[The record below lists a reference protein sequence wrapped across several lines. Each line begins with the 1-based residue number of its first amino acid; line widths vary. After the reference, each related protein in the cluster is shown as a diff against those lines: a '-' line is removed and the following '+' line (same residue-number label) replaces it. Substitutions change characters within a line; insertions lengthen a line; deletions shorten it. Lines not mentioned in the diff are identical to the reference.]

1 MKTNTIIYK
10 EKRKCQGA
18 ETPILPNLEYI
29 KFIEPHLATKIVEF
43 LLKINPSEEIK
54 TLYKNLSI
62 KTKNFEKIKEE
73 NLILESDLNSLKS
86 KTESEIKDLEE
97 KLKGFLNLAEN
108 CEKQKTHDL
117 TNFSLGKKIIEQTSP
132 VDIIKFSN
140 LIFDTK
146 DFSKASMI
154 LNSFSIFHENN
165 TKTKSKAIYALYL
178 LYSIKL
184 FNDEKPEEIIQIF
197 EKIVKGIEQ
206 LKNIFDSQFQK
217 TDFDGVD
224 KEQVDFRE
232 ILVYRGYLLHW
243 ALFLIKYDI
252 TLFLDTLF
260 DENYFSLVSSSFIYL
275 IKYLIV
281 FSIINGSRKYANKI
295 KEAILKKKN
304 FINNHKDCFI
314 ILLEEILIYFN
325 SKAAK
330 KCLEECK
337 IWMKNDYFLH
347 EYIDKFEQK
356 VKGFMI
362 ENYLIL
368 NENVDLEEVK
378 FILEQ
383 DDEKA
388 KKIILEKIKYLY
400 PNAEIKEEKNKIK
413 YDVKDDEINEFYRI
427 KTEDLYSLTKNM
439 VEFLKE
445 NKVN

>member
-1 MKTNTIIYK
+1 MSS
-10 EKRKCQGA
+10 A
-18 ETPILPNLEYI
+18 ETSILPNLEYI

>member
-1 MKTNTIIYK
+1 MSS
-10 EKRKCQGA
+10 A

-73 NLILESDLNSLKS
+73 NLIPESDLNSLKS

-295 KEAILKKKN
+295 KEAILKKK
-304 FINNHKDCFI
+304 
-314 ILLEEILIYFN
+314 ILL
-325 SKAAK
+325 
-330 KCLEECK
+330 
-337 IWMKNDYFLH
+337 
-347 EYIDKFEQK
+347 
-356 VKGFMI
+356 
-362 ENYLIL
+362 
-368 NENVDLEEVK
+368 
-378 FILEQ
+378 
-383 DDEKA
+383 
-388 KKIILEKIKYLY
+388 II
-400 PNAEIKEEKNKIK
+400 
-413 YDVKDDEINEFYRI
+413 I
-427 KTEDLYSLTKNM
+427 KTVSL
-439 VEFLKE
+439 FY
-445 NKVN
+445 